1 MRLKLVVSL
10 LLFYLILGSVVAYDK
25 ICDFNG
31 SVRLNKS
38 DLLPYLSDQ
47 MGCGMQKTSDGSALL
62 IVAFVGAA
70 ILLVVYGL
78 MGRKR

>member
-1 MRLKLVVSL
+1 MRLKPVVSL
-10 LLFYLILGSVVAYDK
+10 LLFYLILGSVVASST

-47 MGCGMQKTSDGSALL
+47 VGCGLQKTSDGSGLL
-62 IVAFVGAA
+62 IVAFVIAA
-70 ILLVVYGL
+70 ILLVIYGL

>member
-1 MRLKLVVSL
+1 M
-10 LLFYLILGSVVAYDK
+10 AYDK

-38 DLLPYLSDQ
+38 DLLPYMSDQ
-47 MGCGMQKTSDGSALL
+47 VGCGLQKTSDGSALL
-62 IVAFVGAA
+62 IVAFVSAA

-78 MGRKR
+78 MSRKR